1 VEYGPVLDVLRQ
13 PIHPYTAA
21 LIAAV
26 PVPDPTVRPEPLSAR
41 LLAGAGV
48 APSGPGCR
56 FHPRCELAAAECE
69 ASSPPLAPILPA
81 HLARRRPCSHLVA
94 CHRISEIVDGYA

>member
-1 VEYGPVLDVLRQ
+1 MCIRDS
-13 PIHPYTAA
+13 PYTAA

-26 PVPDPTVRPEPLSAR
+26 PVPDPTVVPEPLPAR

-48 APSGPGCR
+48 APSETGCR
-56 FHPRCELAAAECE
+56 FHPRCGLAAPECE
-69 ASSPPLAPILPA
+69 ASPPPLAPILPDHVVRNRVA
-81 HLARRRPCSHLVA
+81 SHLVA